1 MKNFLVWL
9 IVIGV
14 GAYFGSKW
22 YLHSEVSD
30 GMDMAV
36 IMMAPYA
43 NVEYSGVA
51 STLTGELTIEGIRIR
66 IDGFNDDLYIDR
78 LGIDTPSFLS
88 LIELGDVARM
98 QSDGIPEYFGFMV
111 EGLRIPAGAD
121 YYKKLYKFA
130 LEARGVNDAL
140 DAAVECTG
148 KYGFSPRALADLG
161 YNEQVISSS
170 ITIHNQ
176 HGKYSFDMTMSM
188 QDMWD
193 IEGSLTLAGDMMS
206 DLSMGRAY
214 RPRLSSLE
222 VAVTDRS
229 LNKRVIDYCSRRGLS
244 EKEIVQAQLDSF
256 KFVGKEYGVEFDE
269 YVLDPYMEYIGGKS
283 TLVVTAKPNEPIAIS
298 QIDLY
303 KPSDVPALLNLE
315 ATAL

>member
-1 MKNFLVWL
+1 MTCTSIALV
-9 IVIGV
+9 
-14 GAYFGSKW
+14 
-22 YLHSEVSD
+22 
-30 GMDMAV
+30 
-36 IMMAPYA
+36 
-43 NVEYSGVA
+43 
-51 STLTGELTIEGIRIR
+51 
-66 IDGFNDDLYIDR
+66 
-78 LGIDTPSFLS
+78 
-88 LIELGDVARM
+88 
-98 QSDGIPEYFGFMV
+98 EYFGFMV

>member
-1 MKNFLVWL
+1 
-9 IVIGV
+9 
-14 GAYFGSKW
+14 
-22 YLHSEVSD
+22 
-30 GMDMAV
+30 
-36 IMMAPYA
+36 
-43 NVEYSGVA
+43 
-51 STLTGELTIEGIRIR
+51 
-66 IDGFNDDLYIDR
+66 
-78 LGIDTPSFLS
+78 
-88 LIELGDVARM
+88 
-98 QSDGIPEYFGFMV
+98 
-111 EGLRIPAGAD
+111 
-121 YYKKLYKFA
+121 
-130 LEARGVNDAL
+130 
-140 DAAVECTG
+140 
-148 KYGFSPRALADLG
+148 
-161 YNEQVISSS
+161 
-170 ITIHNQ
+170 
-176 HGKYSFDMTMSM
+176 MTMSM